1 MKIFDPKLTGSI
13 EIQSQVSGS
22 IIPTTNETFDL
33 GSASNRWNDIY
44 LAGST
49 IDLGGTKMT
58 KDSSGNIEFK
68 DASNNRKKIIVEE
81 ILIGTGDNQKT
92 LKVDNGKSM
101 VVDKDGNVITQMAGH
116 IMPHGHDIYDL
127 GSPTAQWRDLYL
139 SSGSL
144 YIDGTQVISS
154 TSNVLTVTTST
165 GQSLKLLETG
175 ADDITIQTD
184 SGNIELKGTVEILS
198 GKKLIDSAGTI
209 IQFGDSLGV
218 TGSIEV
224 SGTVDGI
231 DLQSMSSSLDS
242 RISTLT
248 GKTIISSSAQIA
260 SEISGSN
267 TAFSASVSTRFE
279 GLTTDY
285 TELDNIPNNIVSS
298 SAQIASDISGS
309 NTAFSASVAT
319 RFEGL
324 TTDYTELDNI
334 PNNIVSSSAQVTAA
348 GALMDSEVTSLSLIK
363 SLTAAKISGSFTAPS
378 ASLASNIASLNA
390 STSSYL
396 QNTTDILTGN
406 LTVTGTLTAQQFDT
420 EIVSAS
426 ILFDSGS
433 TKFGDSS
440 DDLHQFT
447 GSLNVLGSITGT
459 VNGYL
464 PLSGGTMTGDL
475 RFQDSRKILMGA
487 GDMFQINHTGT
498 LSQIATYEGDLFID
512 NNAADKDI
520 IFRSD
525 DGSGGLATYLFL
537 DGSQTNVNFQ
547 KSAIFTDN
555 IKALFGGSGD
565 LQIYHN
571 ATDSVIE
578 TTTGDL
584 YITNKTDDGDIIL
597 RSDDG
602 AGGFTPYYRLDG
614 GSVTNQFLK
623 TVKLYDSSQ
632 LWIGDNN
639 DLQIYH
645 NGNDSYI
652 KDLGP
657 GDLRIVASA
666 TKIYDADMSHLQ
678 ATFTDG
684 GSVDLYY
691 SGNKK
696 FATTN
701 SGINIT
707 GGGTFT
713 TSITAAGNS
722 NSFGNTSIT
731 GLSAS
736 TGTFSA
742 SVTAAGNTNS
752 FGATTFTGDI
762 NLGTFNS
769 ISGVA
774 NDNLILKIDK
784 SNLSGGSSF
793 DIQMDGS
800 TSAFF
805 INNSRNIGIGT
816 TNPVQKLQV
825 DGSVYSNGGEFYVNN
840 NSGITAV
847 GNLIFKA
854 HDGSNYFEG
863 MRILANSN
871 VGIGITN
878 PTAKLHVVG
887 DGIVSGELSFK
898 PKHYVAS
905 DDLNSDTRN
914 IFSTHQTNQ
923 TTSNRPINYSS
934 VYTLGGTTYNA
945 LQISTNEDYSESG
958 MWIRQYNQN
967 SASPQG
973 TGWQN
978 WTEVWT
984 TNHAPL
990 TKITNW
996 DTAYTYSQVS
1006 HLPLAGGTM
1015 NSNASI
1021 NMNSGQFTSVDYI
1034 DFGIGQLNGESSS
1047 NFILKSLGDITY
1059 NVDSNNNGNSAH
1071 IFQESGAELMRIR
1084 YDGKVGIGTNSP
1096 HTQLQVGDSEQT
1108 TSAVITI
1115 ASRYGGSN
1123 PYLNFRSGHPSNS
1136 NVWNMASIHGDDDG
1150 NYNGK
1155 LEFRTSNSGQAAPTI
1170 KMIIKATGKVGIGS
1184 TSPQTKLDV
1193 ESKVLI
1199 GTDGTYGAGYGL
1211 VGFGGT
1217 TNGYNRIFGNTSTGD
1232 GLFLASATGKGI
1244 YFRVNGSSTDSV
1256 AVNPQ
1261 GYLGIGTNAPT
1272 KPLSVAGDVILG
1284 QGQSRPVTYRSGD
1297 GNFRITPNS
1306 GGWSTGYFFDNYSG
1320 TFKGGFGML
1329 GSGDSTTYFWIG
1341 DNYNDTT
1348 MVIQPNAGNV
1358 GIGTTTPGAKLHVS
1372 GGGFDVYTDYSTSNA
1387 AIGLSS
1393 LKKTDGMSAIVFGR
1407 FHSTNNST
1415 ALRFNYVGNNNSANY
1430 LGLGFYA
1437 NDDLLVLKP
1446 SGNFGI
1452 GTTAPGAK
1460 LDIAVVPS
1468 AAWMKL
1474 TNANE
1479 TAFNLTTY
1487 NNGTNNGSSSYAFK
1501 HGLYYGST
1509 ENAAVTFYRGGS
1521 SVGGFLTFTTNN
1533 GTERMRIASNGNVG
1547 IGTTNPGYPLE
1558 VQSGGVGTVLRAGTA
1573 FVSIDSVGTASA
1585 PSLVFN
1591 GDTNTGIFRAASDI
1605 LAFSTA
1611 GTERMRIDPNG
1622 QIYFKS
1628 STDYKL
1634 GFNDSNDVNQWWIKS
1649 YTSGDFAIHENNIG
1663 DKLNIKAG
1671 GNIGIGS
1678 TNPQEK
1684 LDIAGNVILNASNA
1698 RLKLKGGITGT
1709 NSGIDWTFNTA
1720 STQYARIDLDYD
1732 TRASTGL
1739 LIDSGYP
1746 ITLDFSSG
1754 RFAIQH
1760 NGSEKMRID
1769 TSGNV
1774 GIGTTSPGAKL
1785 EIHKSQ
1791 AYGQY
1796 GPVPSHLNLVN
1807 THTEGTSGFL
1817 TLSAYYNNTNNT
1829 HYQVGGIGGGKETT
1843 VGDGGWGGYLSF
1855 YTTSDGTAG
1864 AASGMFEHMRITA
1877 DGYVGIGTTAPQ
1889 TKLHVKGAADD
1900 NEALLYIENIYSS
1913 GGVFHPAALFK
1924 HTHANHSYGTV
1935 AEFRTEGTSSDRPG
1949 VLFSNGHNSHNWSI
1963 GQGVSGANDNFAIG
1977 YRNFHPNTG
1986 NGWATPYLTIN
1997 TAGAATFASSIT
2009 AGGNVT
2015 INSPGDNILTLNQTS
2030 TDNKWNYV
2038 NFNNQGSR
2046 EWFIGQDSGG
2056 NFDLYN
2062 DNIDSYAITVGYT
2075 DNAIDLNANTTVSGN
2090 LTVAGTLTA
2099 QEFRAELTTS
2109 TILYESGST
2118 KFGDTSDDN
2127 HDFTGSLNVQ
2137 GNVKHSGLTMTS
2149 GTDIDQLYTTTKSMT
2164 LTTNWQDTGING
2176 TDLTT
2181 GTYVVAVYAHDHAV
2195 GGGHYYETYS
2205 GTMTWYHNDTND
2217 TTSDE
2222 ILLHKAGHHSG
2233 SRNIYLRTKRT
2244 ATADTDDLKLQI
2256 AHTATCTGNSDY
2268 VFKFRR
2274 LI

>member
-1 MKIFDPKLTGSI
+1 M
-13 EIQSQVSGS
+13 
-22 IIPTTNETFDL
+22 
-33 GSASNRWNDIY
+33 
-44 LAGST
+44 
-49 IDLGGTKMT
+49 
-58 KDSSGNIEFK
+58 
-68 DASNNRKKIIVEE
+68 
-81 ILIGTGDNQKT
+81 
-92 LKVDNGKSM
+92 
-101 VVDKDGNVITQMAGH
+101 
-116 IMPHGHDIYDL
+116 
-127 GSPTAQWRDLYL
+127 
-139 SSGSL
+139 
-144 YIDGTQVISS
+144 
-154 TSNVLTVTTST
+154 
-165 GQSLKLLETG
+165 
-175 ADDITIQTD
+175 
-184 SGNIELKGTVEILS
+184 
-198 GKKLIDSAGTI
+198 
-209 IQFGDSLGV
+209 
-218 TGSIEV
+218 
-224 SGTVDGI
+224 
-231 DLQSMSSSLDS
+231 
-242 RISTLT
+242 
-248 GKTIISSSAQIA
+248 
-260 SEISGSN
+260 
-267 TAFSASVSTRFE
+267 
-279 GLTTDY
+279 
-285 TELDNIPNNIVSS
+285 
-298 SAQIASDISGS
+298 
-309 NTAFSASVAT
+309 
-319 RFEGL
+319 
-324 TTDYTELDNI
+324 
-334 PNNIVSSSAQVTAA
+334 
-348 GALMDSEVTSLSLIK
+348 
-363 SLTAAKISGSFTAPS
+363 
-378 ASLASNIASLNA
+378 
-390 STSSYL
+390 
-396 QNTTDILTGN
+396 
-406 LTVTGTLTAQQFDT
+406 TVTGTLTAQQFDT
-420 EIVSAS
+420 EIVSSS

-464 PLSGGTMTGDL
+464 PLSGGTMTDHL

-555 IKALFGGSGD
+555 VKALFGGSGD

-584 YITNKTDDGDIIL
+584 YITNKTDDGDIVL

-684 GSVDLYY
+684 GSVDLYH

-701 SGINIT
+701 SGITIT

-722 NSFGNTSIT
+722 NSFGNTSIAA
-731 GLSAS
+731 LSAS

-769 ISGVA
+769 LSGVS

-825 DGSVYSNGGEFYVNN
+825 DGSVYSNGGEFFVNN

-898 PKHYVAS
+898 PKHYGAS
-905 DDLNSDTRN
+905 ADLNSDTRN

-934 VYTLGGTTYNA
+934 VYTLGGSTYNA

-967 SASPQG
+967 SDSPQG

-978 WTEVWT
+978 WAEVWT

-990 TKITNW
+990 SKITNW
-996 DTAYTYSQVS
+996 DTAYNYSQVS

-1034 DFGIGQLNGESSS
+1034 DFGIGQLNGESTS

-1123 PYLNFRSGHPSNS
+1123 PYLNFRSGHPANS

-1155 LEFRTSNSGQAAPTI
+1155 LEFRTSNSGQADPTI

-1193 ESKVLI
+1193 DSKVLI
-1199 GTDGTYGAGYGL
+1199 GPDGTYGAGYGL

-1284 QGQSRPVTYRSGD
+1284 QGQDRSVTYRSVD

-1372 GGGFDVYTDYSTSNA
+1372 GGGFNVYTDYSISNS

-1407 FHSTNNST
+1407 FHSTNNSS
-1415 ALRFNYVGNNNSANY
+1415 ALRFNYIGDNNSANY

-1452 GTTAPGAK
+1452 GTTAPSGK
-1460 LDIAVVPS
+1460 LDVVGATG
-1468 AAWMKL
+1468 AAWMNL
-1474 TNANE
+1474 INGSE
-1479 TAFNLTTY
+1479 TAFRLTTF

-1501 HGLYYGST
+1501 HGLYYNST

-1533 GTERMRIASNGNVG
+1533 GTERMRIASNGYVGIGTTTPKTYLDIVEDADKWHLMVGGATKKLLIGGQAASGDVVLQAGAASTANNAAVTTAYNLCLQRDGGNVG
-1547 IGTTNPGYPLE
+1547 IGTNNPGNKLS
-1558 VQSGGVGTVLRAGTA
+1558 VLGTGR
-1573 FVSIDSVGTASA
+1573 
-1585 PSLVFN
+1585 VFN
-1591 GDTNTGIFRAASDI
+1591 ATSSNDEVVASITRSGSGAISTLGFNANGSTSDYHVRIGANTTSFVAYTSNV
-1605 LAFSTA
+1605 
-1611 GTERMRIDPNG
+1611 ERMRITSNG
-1622 QIYFKS
+1622 K
-1628 STDYKL
+1628 
-1634 GFNDSNDVNQWWIKS
+1634 V
-1649 YTSGDFAIHENNIG
+1649 
-1663 DKLNIKAG
+1663 
-1671 GNIGIGS
+1671 GIGTTTFPTTAIGERELLVQGS
-1678 TNPQEK
+1678 IVSKPPGVDDYYSYLKSNWASDGAFELGIQGADTNHK
-1684 LDIAGNVILNASNA
+1684 LITTSNYYHGTHLNFHTSDQK
-1698 RLKLKGGITGT
+1698 R
-1709 NSGIDWTFNTA
+1709 
-1720 STQYARIDLDYD
+1720 
-1732 TRASTGL
+1732 
-1739 LIDSGYP
+1739 
-1746 ITLDFSSG
+1746 
-1754 RFAIQH
+1754 
-1760 NGSEKMRID
+1760 MVID

-1774 GIGTTSPGAKL
+1774 GIGTTSPGSML
-1785 EIHKSQ
+1785 EVHKSTT
-1791 AYGQY
+1791 YGSY
-1796 GPVPSHLNLVN
+1796 GPAAPQLNLIN
-1807 THTEGTSGFL
+1807 THTEGTAGFL
-1817 TLSAYYNNTNNT
+1817 MLSARYNNTSPAQT
-1829 HYQVGGIGGGKETT
+1829 FYQVGGIGGGKETALANNQ
-1843 VGDGGWGGYLSF
+1843 WGGYINF
-1855 YTTSDGTAG
+1855 FTTSDGTAG

-1900 NEALLYIENIYSS
+1900 NEALLYIENTYSS

-1977 YRNFHPNTG
+1977 YRNFHPNTAG
-1986 NGWATPYLTIN
+1986 GWATPYFTIN

-2009 AGGNVT
+2009 TGGSVT

-2109 TILYESGST
+2109 TIIYESGST

-2137 GNVKHSGLTMTS
+2137 GNIKHSGLTMTS

-2181 GTYVVAVYAHDHAV
+2181 GTYVVAVFAHDHAV
-2195 GGGHYYETYS
+2195 GGSHYYETYS
-2205 GTMTWYHNDTND
+2205 GTMTWYHNDTNSS
-2217 TTSDE
+2217 TSDE
-2222 ILLHKAGHHSG
+2222 IILHKAGHHS
-2233 SRNIYLRTKRT
+2233 SQNIYLRTKRT

-2256 AHTATCTGNSDY
+2256 AHSTTCTGNSDY